1 MFNHSEEYTVLLVE
15 CQSSRAALVMGSSWF
30 LF

>member
-1 MFNHSEEYTVLLVE
+1 MFDYSEECTVPLVE
-15 CQSSRAALVMGSSWF
+15 CQSSRAVLVMGSSWS